1 MTYRYINIY
10 LNFFIKHN
18 WKAKKFFTA
27 FLIKMQD
34 FFPKQFKPMRII
46 MVKIQN
52 DVITDYLF
60 LSVRD

>member
-1 MTYRYINIY
+1 
-10 LNFFIKHN
+10 
-18 WKAKKFFTA
+18 
-27 FLIKMQD
+27 MQD

-46 MVKIQN
+46 MVNIQN